1 MLTVDTQQNLSIDSA
16 AVCCRE
22 NIWQVSSEMK
32 IYKNMQKFDVLFNTI
47 VYDTTHH
54 KLYWLYRLKEMVHA
68 YHSLTCTSTT
78 ST

>member
-54 KLYWLYRLKEMVHA
+54 KLY
-68 YHSLTCTSTT
+68 
-78 ST
+78 